1 MEGDLNLVT
10 RLAAVSNDR
19 IEETIS
25 IFERLTGLQVCFL
38 FKSYVEHQTDY
49 KESNYLRR
57 IGHRSEFCT
66 LVKAAPQSPGCKR
79 YDHDVRMQK
88 AEQHGRPFVDECPAG
103 VVELVVP
110 FFVHGRFIGAYF
122 CGQVKEPAAGQTQFE
137 AVWRKVEDRG
147 VRRDRLLKAWS
158 QFIPMGRQQL
168 LEAGTLLFFALTHVA
183 DSLDDSIIE
192 RSVHLQHNPLIRQV
206 LGLIHGAATD
216 IPSLKSIG
224 SQLGISAEH
233 LSRVFRKVMKKTFI
247 DYVTE
252 IRISK
257 AQELLHNTD
266 LPITDIAFELG
277 YHSHSYF
284 TNLYHRVTGITPRQF
299 RDSVGN
305 IVRPRRG
312 KVKKTTLASRIGL

>member
-10 RLAAVSNDR
+10 RLAAVTNDR

-38 FKSYVEHQTDY
+38 FKSPIEHQTDY

-57 IGHRSEFCT
+57 IGHRSDFCT
-66 LVKAAPQSPGCKR
+66 LIKAAPNSPGCKR
-79 YDHDVRMQK
+79 YDHDERMQK
-88 AEQHGRPFVDECPAG
+88 AEERGRPFVDECPAG
-103 VVELVVP
+103 VVEVVVP

-122 CGQVKEPAAGQTQFE
+122 CGQATEHGDAGTEFE
-137 AVWRKVEDRG
+137 AIWRKVEERG
-147 VRRDRLLKAWS
+147 VRKDRLLKAWS
-158 QFIPMGRQQL
+158 QFKPMSRQQL

-192 RSVHLQHNPLIRQV
+192 RSIHLQHNPLIRKV
-206 LGLIHGAATD
+206 LALVHNASTD

-224 SQLGISAEH
+224 AQLGMSPEH

-247 DYVTE
+247 DYITE

-284 TNLYHRVTGITPRQF
+284 TNLFHRITGITPRQF

-312 KVKKTTLASRIGL
+312 LRART